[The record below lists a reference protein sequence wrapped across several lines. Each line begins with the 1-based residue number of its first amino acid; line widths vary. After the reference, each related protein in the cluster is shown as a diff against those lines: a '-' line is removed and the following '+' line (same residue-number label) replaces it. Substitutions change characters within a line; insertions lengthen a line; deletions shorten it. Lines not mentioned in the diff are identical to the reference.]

1 MKVGPCVGPKGE
13 IVNRKSVAFLLMAV
27 AIVGVNIVCQA
38 QSQSLMTRHVRE
50 VTLNGQAQLVGRLPA
65 TQSMGFDIVLALRH
79 QPELEN
85 FLQELYDP
93 ASSSY
98 RHFLTPQEFTARFGP
113 SQEDY
118 DAVIRFAKANGFAVQ
133 GGSRDALDVQ
143 LKGSVAAIEKAFH
156 VTMGVYQHPT
166 ENRTFFAPD
175 REPSVDLPF
184 QLWHITGL
192 DNYSIPRTALAH
204 RPLQEGPQTVK
215 GSCPGGYYCGSDM
228 RAAYYGG
235 TALTGTGQNIALLE
249 LAGTDLADLT
259 TYYKNVGQ
267 TEPYTPTLVSTG
279 GYSTACLHS
288 SSCDDAEQTLDMTQA
303 MGMAPGST
311 MLYMYVCGDAFG
323 SGTFDETACLG
334 AMSTASPLSAQISC
348 SWSWNPADPATD
360 DPYYQK
366 FATQGQ
372 NFFTASG
379 DSGSYPNSGGFY
391 YPAEDAYVTAVGG
404 TYLQVTKAG
413 GPWSSETAWRDSGGG
428 ISPDNIP
435 IPAWQ
440 QLPGVINSSNKGST
454 TLRNIPDVAAEANF
468 DFYVCYDQSGCATG
482 FGGTSFAAPMWAGFM
497 ALINQQAIA
506 NGNPPLGFV
515 NPAIYNIGVG
525 SGYNAAFHDIISGG
539 NGGFTAVKGYDL
551 VTGWG
556 SPNGTGLINALA
568 GSSGPNFTLSASPGS
583 VTITQGNSGT
593 STITV
598 TDVGGFSG
606 SVTLSASG
614 LPSGVT
620 AGFSPNPT
628 STTSTLTLTASAT
641 AATGTVT
648 VTITGVSGSLTNT
661 TTVSLTVNPSGGTPA
676 VTLSPTSLVFGTVV
690 VGTKSA
696 AKTVTVTNSGTA
708 TLNISNIT
716 VSGDFAL
723 TTSSKPCGSTLAVG
737 ANCKIAVTFTPTQ
750 VGMRTGSITI
760 TDNAPSSPQTVPLSG
775 TGKAQAT
782 LTPSSA
788 TYVAQ
793 TVGTT
798 STAKVFTLKNNQSV
812 SLTGIVISTTGDF
825 HVSTTTCGSSLG
837 ASGSCTI
844 SVTFTPTQK
853 GARTGTV
860 QAADSANNSPQ
871 VSNLTGTGK

>member
-1 MKVGPCVGPKGE
+1 
-13 IVNRKSVAFLLMAV
+13 VNRRLVVFLLTVV
-27 AIVGVNIVCQA
+27 AIVSAVDVVCQA
-38 QSQSLMTRHVRE
+38 QSQTLLTRHVRE
-50 VTLNGQAQLVGRLPA
+50 VTLNGQAPLVGQLPA
-65 TQSMGFDIVLALRH
+65 TQSMNFDIVLALRH

-93 ASSSY
+93 SSSSY
-98 RHFLTPQEFTARFGP
+98 RHFVTVPEFTARFGP

-133 GGSRDALDVQ
+133 GGSRDAMDVQ

-156 VTMGVYQHPT
+156 VTMGIYQHPT

-192 DNYSIPRTALAH
+192 DNYSIPHSALAH
-204 RPLQEGPQTVK
+204 RPLGEQPQVVK

-288 SSCDDAEQTLDMTQA
+288 SGCDDAEQTLDMTQA

-323 SGTFDETACLG
+323 TGNFDETACLG
-334 AMSTASPLSAQISC
+334 AMSTAAPLSAQISC
-348 SWSWNPADPATD
+348 SWSWKPADPTTD

-366 FATQGQ
+366 FAAQGQ
-372 NFFTASG
+372 NFFVASG
-379 DSGSYPNSGGFY
+379 DSGSYPNSSGFY

-404 TYLQVTKAG
+404 TDLQVTGAG
-413 GPWSSETAWRDSGGG
+413 GAWSSETAWIHSGGG
-428 ISPDNIP
+428 ISPDDIP

-454 TLRNIPDVAAEANF
+454 TLRNIPDVAAEANT
-468 DFYVCYDQSGCATG
+468 DFYVCYDQSGCGGGA
-482 FGGTSFAAPMWAGFM
+482 GGTSFAAPMWAGFM
-497 ALINQQAIA
+497 ALVNEQAIA

-525 SGYNAAFHDIISGG
+525 SGYAAAFHDITSGS
-539 NGGFTAVKGYDL
+539 NGRYQAVTGYDL
-551 VTGWG
+551 VTGLG
-556 SPNGTGLINALA
+556 SPNGVGLINALA
-568 GSSGPNFTLSASPGS
+568 GGGGGTPNFTLSANPSS
-583 VTITQGNSGT
+583 VTITQGSNGT
-593 STITV
+593 STITI
-598 TDVGGFSG
+598 TPLNGFSA

-620 AGFSPNPT
+620 AGFSPNPAT
-628 STTSTLTLTASAT
+628 TTSTLTLTASAT

-648 VTITGVSGSLTNT
+648 VTIMGTSGSLSNT
-661 TTVSLTVNPSGGTPA
+661 TTLSLTVNTSGGGGAA
-676 VTLSPTSLVFGTVV
+676 VTLSPTSLTWGKVTLGST
-690 VGTKSA
+690 GA
-696 AKTVTVTNSGTA
+696 AKTVTLTNSGTA
-708 TLNISNIT
+708 TLNISSIT
-716 VSGDFAL
+716 TSGDFAQV
-723 TTSSKPCGSTLAVG
+723 TSTKPCGSTLAVG
-737 ANCKIAVTFTPTQ
+737 KNCQIKVTFTPTQ
-750 VGMRTGSITI
+750 VGVRTGTLTI
-760 TDNAPSSPQTVPLSG
+760 TDNASNSPQTVPLSG
-775 TGKAQAT
+775 TGGAQAT
-782 LTPSSA
+782 LTPASV
-788 TYVAQ
+788 TYAAR

-798 STAKVFTLKNNQSV
+798 SPAKVFTLTNHLSV
-812 SLTGIVISTTGDF
+812 ALTGVSISTTGDF
-825 HVSTTTCGSSLG
+825 SVSTTTCGTSVG
-837 ASGSCTI
+837 ASSSCTI
-844 SVTFTPTQK
+844 DVVFTPTAT
-853 GARTGTV
+853 GTRTGKLQV
-860 QAADSANNSPQ
+860 SDSANNSPQ
-871 VSNLTGTGK
+871 TSSLTGTGK